1 MPAKLNGSKLEQP
14 WSALDVLFRKRATSP
29 LIVGPGGSGKTTFAL
44 RIARRGLGEE
54 GSPLGGHFCLPLLV
68 DRDLDVTETSDG
80 LLVYLTG
87 ALRAMVGLPRLSIG
101 LVEALLRSGRV
112 MVIADGLSERSQ
124 ATRRLLDPSRIDFPI
139 MRFIATSR
147 SAEQGSMDSVL
158 ETLTI
163 PPDALYS
170 FIASYLQA
178 ISKGDTAIDLS
189 ESDILEACAGLIR
202 LLRTTPTTPLFASMW
217 AEEIGRSGPTTAS
230 SIHSVAELIDS
241 YVDRLLS
248 PVASG
253 NAARLDGLRLDL
265 VAIADEELGESLTP
279 GWLTRTQVLSV
290 LRKKAEENPDERIR
304 VLLDSKLLETD
315 SFKPELMRI
324 SMDTVAE
331 HLLARKQIEE
341 LAGDVKKWLSF
352 LSELDTQGRPAGF
365 VDALRACM
373 DHRAY
378 GRSVPNVIQKMLQAG
393 QIRVA
398 SAA

>member
-1 MPAKLNGSKLEQP
+1 
-14 WSALDVLFRKRATSP
+14 
-29 LIVGPGGSGKTTFAL
+29 
-44 RIARRGLGEE
+44 
-54 GSPLGGHFCLPLLV
+54 
-68 DRDLDVTETSDG
+68 
-80 LLVYLTG
+80 
-87 ALRAMVGLPRLSIG
+87 
-101 LVEALLRSGRV
+101 
-112 MVIADGLSERSQ
+112 
-124 ATRRLLDPSRIDFPI
+124 
-139 MRFIATSR
+139 
-147 SAEQGSMDSVL
+147 
-158 ETLTI
+158 
-163 PPDALYS
+163 
-170 FIASYLQA
+170 
-178 ISKGDTAIDLS
+178 
-189 ESDILEACAGLIR
+189 
-202 LLRTTPTTPLFASMW
+202 MW
-217 AEEIGRSGPTTAS
+217 AEEIGRSGQTTAS

-324 SMDTVAE
+324 SMDPVAE